1 MAATTAATPAVY
13 IQPTRNGRTAA
24 KLTRKESQLLEMLIR
39 NAGRAVSRETLLTQ
53 VWGYGEGLKSR
64 TVDVHIQ
71 RLRRKLPPETANSI
85 KTIVRDGYCWLP
97 EPARASG
104 PAAS

>member
-1 MAATTAATPAVY
+1 MAATTTATPA
-13 IQPTRNGRTAA
+13 R
-24 KLTRKESQLLEMLIR
+24 LTRKERQLLEMLIR
-39 NAGRAVSRETLLTQ
+39 NAGRSVSRETLLTQ
-53 VWGYGEGLKSR
+53 VWGYGDGVKSR

-71 RLRRKLPPETANSI
+71 RLRSKLPPETANSI

-97 EPARASG
+97 GAARASG